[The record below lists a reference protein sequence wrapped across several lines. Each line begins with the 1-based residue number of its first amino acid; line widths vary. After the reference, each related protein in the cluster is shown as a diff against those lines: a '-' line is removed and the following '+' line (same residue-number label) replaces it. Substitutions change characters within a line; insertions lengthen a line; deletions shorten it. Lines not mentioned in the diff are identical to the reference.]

1 MYKIFFSILLGW
13 SFTNLLAQFDP
24 QMGMGGTKGIAK
36 DSAIIKN
43 WANSVYF
50 ELGFKNISDTTSGF
64 TTIGDRESPLGAADG
79 KVLSLGDGGVATLS
93 FKKFIYNGIGPDFVV
108 FENGFIDADS
118 KESFLELAFVEV
130 SSDGKNFFRFR
141 ATSNTD
147 TLHQINS
154 FGTIDASKINNLAG
168 KYVNPFGTPFDLEE
182 LKTVVGLD
190 INKVGFVRIIDVVGS
205 LQPKYASVDSRGWKV
220 NDPFPT
226 EFPSGGFDLDA
237 VGVINESVT
246 NSVDNSL
253 HNNPLSIFPNPIQA
267 NQILTLVG
275 NIDKKSVFKLSDVY
289 GNNIEVNPMMV
300 ENATQIL
307 LPNLSAG
314 LYFLQILTDKIFSS
328 HKIEVY

>member
-1 MYKIFFSILLGW
+1 MYKIFFSILLVW
-13 SFTNLLAQFDP
+13 SFTNLFAQFDP

-50 ELGFKNISDTTSGF
+50 ELGFKNISNTSSGF
-64 TTIGDRESPLGAADG
+64 TTIGDMLSPLGAADG
-79 KVLSLGDGGVATLS
+79 KVLSLGDGGMATLS
-93 FKKFIYNGIGPDFVV
+93 FKKFIYNGTGPDFIV
-108 FENGFIDADS
+108 FENGFIDAET

-130 SSDGKNFFRFR
+130 SSDGKNFFRFT

-168 KYVNPFGTPFDLEE
+168 KYINPFGTPFDLEE

-190 INKVGFVRIIDVVGS
+190 VNKVGFVRIIDVVGS
-205 LQPKYASVDSRGWKV
+205 LNPKYASMDSRGWKV

-226 EFPSGGFDLDA
+226 EFISGGFDLDA

-253 HNNPLSIFPNPIQA
+253 HNNPLSVFPNPIQE

-275 NIDKKSVFKLSDVY
+275 NIDKKSVLKLCDVY

-307 LPNLSAG
+307 LPHLCAG
-314 LYFLQILTDKIFSS
+314 LYFLQILTDKNFSS